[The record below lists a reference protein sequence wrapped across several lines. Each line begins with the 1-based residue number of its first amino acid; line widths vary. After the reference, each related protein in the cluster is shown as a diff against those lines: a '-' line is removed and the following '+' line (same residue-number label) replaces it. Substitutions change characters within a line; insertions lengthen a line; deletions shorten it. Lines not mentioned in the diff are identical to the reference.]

1 MKSFEEEYYESER
14 FWEGEALQDEGNIK
28 RIKETASLIPPD
40 TTSLVDIG
48 CGNGV
53 FVNYL
58 QKEIPNLNLFAIDR
72 SKSALKYVKTEN
84 KEGDIADIPL
94 PDNSFDCV
102 TCLEVIEHL
111 PVGVF
116 QKALSELVR
125 ISNKY
130 VIISVPYDENL
141 EKNHTQCPQCK
152 SLFNADL
159 HLRKFSDESIRQLLA
174 GHNFECILTK
184 KTGSQVFYK
193 GHYQFTKLFYPE
205 HVRVWRSPICPIC
218 GYKTIE
224 NQVPKDVNK
233 QNTNAVQTS
242 HRSLI
247 SYFTGLPKLFWP
259 KEEKNY
265 WIIGLYKRK

>member
-1 MKSFEEEYYESER
+1 MNNFEKEYYESER

-130 VIISVPYDENL
+130 VIISA
-141 EKNHTQCPQCK
+141 TRSACPTSTTSRAC
-152 SLFNADL
+152 
-159 HLRKFSDESIRQLLA
+159 RR
-174 GHNFECILTK
+174 
-184 KTGSQVFYK
+184 
-193 GHYQFTKLFYPE
+193 
-205 HVRVWRSPICPIC
+205 RSRCSSSAARRPR
-218 GYKTIE
+218 
-224 NQVPKDVNK
+224 
-233 QNTNAVQTS
+233 AR
-242 HRSLI
+242 RSAA
-247 SYFTGLPKLFWP
+247 
-259 KEEKNY
+259 
-265 WIIGLYKRK
+265 